1 LRTSW
6 LLTKRTE
13 ILFVP
18 DDMLGAALAY
28 SRMGLRVFPLHTV
41 VDGRCSC
48 SKDPAIV
55 CASDPPSPGKHPRVK
70 GGFKAATTDQAQI
83 RRWWTKNP
91 DSNIGIATGSGL
103 AVIDIDGEEGAQEF
117 KALVL
122 AHGPLPATLVAQ
134 TGNGFHAF
142 YSTHGLEGRG
152 EIRST
157 AMGRVHT
164 RGEGGYVCAVPSKH
178 ISGRTYRWVQRS
190 PIAELPDWVRKWT
203 QGYRVDRPVVQALAG
218 LGPLPAHLKENSRN
232 INALADEA
240 LKTVWTSAEQS
251 RLASALAAIPANEYE
266 SWYQIGMALQG
277 LGWQRSDGT
286 DVGFELWNAWSETC
300 SEKYSLAG
308 CEQKWNSFART
319 ARGEISLGTVYRYAQ
334 QNNWAGGAPDP
345 APKPLNGVNGHHG
358 PPQALPAPFGGLTA
372 ASIFFPDLNED
383 GKPRS
388 TCANA
393 TVAVGALGI
402 TCKKDLFHEKFLV
415 AGQPINAWAGDMSDD
430 VIQMIRK
437 TIRFRFGFD
446 PKVENTRDACTQ
458 LCLEHQFDPVCDY
471 LDALTWDGTP
481 RLDTWLTRY
490 MGAPDT
496 ELNRVIGRVTLI
508 AAVRR
513 AYDPGAK
520 FDQIVV
526 FESVEGKGKSTA
538 IEILA
543 GADNFSDQHI
553 MGLPGREQQEAMAGV
568 WLYEIADLTGM
579 KKTEVEQVKAFA
591 SRKVDRAR
599 PAYGRFRVD
608 RPRRTIFFATT
619 NDNEYLK
626 SETGNRRFWPVVV
639 GAIDLA
645 GLRRDR
651 NQLWAEAAAREAA
664 GDSVVLPERLWSA
677 AADEQDRRK
686 EGDDWL
692 EKISNYI
699 AQKGLT
705 DVTVSDVLCD
715 NQWIQ
720 RKPDMVSRA
729 DQMRAGAILK
739 RLRFVRYHKRIE
751 NGYAWRY
758 RRSDRDPPG

>member
-1 LRTSW
+1 MSN
-6 LLTKRTE
+6 
-13 ILFVP
+13 
-18 DDMLGAALAY
+18 DMLGAALAY

-48 SKDPAIV
+48 SKDPAII
-55 CASDPPSPGKHPRVK
+55 CAADPPAPAKHPRVK
-70 GGFKAATTDQAQI
+70 GGFKAATSDPAQI
-83 RRWWTKNP
+83 TRWWTRNP

-122 AHGPLPATLVAQ
+122 AHGPLPDTLLAQ

-164 RGEGGYVCAVPSKH
+164 RGEGGYVVGVPSRH
-178 ISGRTYRWVQRS
+178 ISGRSYRWIRRN
-190 PIAELPDWVRKWT
+190 PIADLPDWVRKWS
-203 QGYRVDRPVVQALAG
+203 QGYDISNKTVQKPDFDHLGPVPSHLAG
-218 LGPLPAHLKENSRN
+218 HGSQTDRN
-232 INALADEA
+232 ISAVASDA
-240 LKTVWTSAEQS
+240 LKTVWSPAEHA
-251 RLASALAAIPANEYE
+251 RLVSALAAIP
-266 SWYQIGMALQG
+266 SKDYQTWFIVGMALQG
-277 LGWQRSDGT
+277 LGWERSDGS
-286 DVGFELWNAWSETC
+286 DAGFQLFDGWSQT
-300 SEKYSLAG
+300 SPEKYSLAG
-308 CEQKWNSFART
+308 CESKWNSFART
-319 ARGEISLGTVYRYAQ
+319 ARGEITLGTVYHLAQ
-334 QNNWAGGAPDP
+334 QHGWNGGAPPVGTPPTLASP
-345 APKPLNGVNGHHG
+345 ATDYQPHGQLNGHAGS
-358 PPQALPAPFGGLTA
+358 PQALPAPFGGLSA
-372 ASIFFPDLNED
+372 QSIFFPDLTED
-383 GKPRS
+383 GKPKS

-393 TVAVGALGI
+393 TVAVQALGI

-430 VIQMIRK
+430 VVQMIRK

-458 LCLEHQFDPVCDY
+458 LCLEHQFDPVVDY
-471 LDALTWDGTP
+471 LDGLAWDGTP
-481 RLDTWLTRY
+481 RLETWLSRY
-490 MGAPDT
+490 MGAADT

-513 AYDPGAK
+513 AFDPGAK

-543 GADNFSDQHI
+543 GPDNFSDQHI

-608 RPRRTIFFATT
+608 RARRTIFFATT

-626 SETGNRRFWPVVV
+626 SETGNRRFWPVAV
-639 GAIDLA
+639 ASIDLA
-645 GLRRDR
+645 GLRADRD
-651 NQLWAEAAAREAA
+651 QLWAEAATLEAQ
-664 GDSVVLPERLWSA
+664 GVSTVLPERLWRA
-677 AADEQDRRK
+677 AADEQDQRK
-686 EGDDWL
+686 EGDDWF
-692 EKISNYI
+692 EKINNYV
-699 AQKGLT
+699 AQKGCN

-758 RRSDRDPPG
+758 RRMD